1 MCNHGKSAVAKLNIL
16 ENIILNGEN
25 PPLVLRLA
33 YFHLVPAI
41 KALEYAAKVDGLSG
55 QVPRKR
61 GRSDASAT
69 TDSYLNFKGI
79 PLDMN
84 FFRSQLSQ
92 HISIARRLSLLAGPS
107 PLLLYAYIDKVN
119 EIVCVPSLFYIF
131 SN

>member
-41 KALEYAAKVDGLSG
+41 KALEYAAKVDRLLG

-61 GRSDASAT
+61 GHSDASAGI
-69 TDSYLNFKGI
+69 DCYLNFKGL
-79 PLDMN
+79 PLDMQ
-84 FFRSQLSQ
+84 FF
-92 HISIARRLSLLAGPS
+92 
-107 PLLLYAYIDKVN
+107 
-119 EIVCVPSLFYIF
+119 F
-131 SN
+131 